1 MPSEIAAA
9 VILCAVAETKVFNF
23 SDALSAVEIP
33 VDKVS
38 RAFLSPKVS
47 YVLV

>member
-9 VILCAVAETKVFNF
+9 VILCAVAETKVFDF
-23 SDALSAVEIP
+23 SGALSASEIP

-38 RAFLSPKVS
+38 SLFISES
-47 YVLV
+47 